1 MLRIRFPD
9 HESCIAALATA
20 SDLPASNDREV
31 LIEDLFVAFEVAGF
45 DRRAITAL
53 GLTYCE
59 KNQETDMARPA
70 GTPNK
75 ATAPRRRKIAKATA
89 FHNAL
94 RSAEA
99 LLTAREKELEE
110 AQETARKLQLE
121 IPNLKGTISALRIQ
135 LNPPTLP
142 MRVVE
147 RPVAAV
153 VANGA
158 EGINEVK
165 DGMGVVL
172 SNSTEPPPQEVAPD
186 IDAIPGME
194 GQWT

>member
-70 GTPNK
+70 GSPNK
-75 ATAPRRRKIAKATA
+75 PANQRRRKGQKTSA

-99 LLTAREKELEE
+99 LLGARRKELED
-110 AQETARKLQLE
+110 AQTTARRLMIE
-121 IPNLKGTISALRIQ
+121 IPSLENTITALNRQ
-135 LNPPTLP
+135 LNPGQAP
-142 MRVVE
+142 
-147 RPVAAV
+147 AAGPSLIRN
-153 VANGA
+153 ATPA
-158 EGINEVK
+158 EPGINEVQ

-172 SNSTEPPPQEVAPD
+172 SNTDGTPPQAVAPD